1 MRYVLLLCTL
11 LASVGLGLFAQEP
24 AEGQKPTVPCLT
36 VTPRTTDDAHETH
49 PLYIGPLYI
58 GARFNYVDGARI
70 TSPKLVYNYRDLE
83 KLHDAGTHIVV
94 LPLHYTPGELQMA
107 KRACEVTDP

>member
-11 LASVGLGLFAQEP
+11 LAFATE
-24 AEGQKPTVPCLT
+24 
-36 VTPRTTDDAHETH
+36 DAHETH
-49 PLYIGPLYI
+49 PFYIGPLYL
-58 GARFNYVDGARI
+58 GARFNYVDGAHI
-70 TSPKLVYNYRDLE
+70 ASPKLVYTYRDLE